1 MITTGTRVRCELES
15 RGRIVTIEGRVTK
28 THGAR
33 FADVALGL
41 GGTEITMPVGDLEV
55 LSATV
60 IPFRRREV
68 PALHAGGPT
77 GPAA

>member
-55 LSATV
+55 LSAEV
-60 IPFRRREV
+60 VLFRRREV
-68 PALHAGGPT
+68 PAA
-77 GPAA
+77 GPAGAA